1 MRGYVR
7 SALLIACCLRCGDSF
22 TFAGPKVA
30 PIQPQS
36 KEQSDATRV
45 TTSSTLLQLHSSE
58 AAVSLEAEFITPR
71 INGDCSS
78 SPFEKLDK
86 LNMTIPDTT
95 SSELPTAPHLSFDK
109 FLVMQDKRVVVT
121 IIYSGEAGLKPYF
134 LTVAKKLKA
143 SFPDVIIE
151 RKILTA
157 VDSDDQK
164 GEATFEVLVDGNVVV
179 GKVKSRKQKVARVD
193 MAHARSVFVSMQEV
207 DYAVSR
213 ARKRRRPASTY
224 GVTAPR
230 VSRREMLRDINDKS
244 DSSEG
249 V

>member
-1 MRGYVR
+1 MKDYDVSNSDGTTM
-7 SALLIACCLRCGDSF
+7 DSMS
-22 TFAGPKVA
+22 T
-30 PIQPQS
+30 S
-36 KEQSDATRV
+36 NSD
-45 TTSSTLLQLHSSE
+45 
-58 AAVSLEAEFITPR
+58 F
-71 INGDCSS
+71 
-78 SPFEKLDK
+78 
-86 LNMTIPDTT
+86 
-95 SSELPTAPHLSFDK
+95 PTAPHLSFDK

-151 RKILTA
+151 RIIAPA

-207 DYAVSR
+207 EYSISR

-224 GVTAPR
+224 GVGAPR
-230 VSRREMLRDINDKS
+230 VSRREMLRDNASNEDKS

-249 V
+249 L

>member
-1 MRGYVR
+1 
-7 SALLIACCLRCGDSF
+7 
-22 TFAGPKVA
+22 
-30 PIQPQS
+30 
-36 KEQSDATRV
+36 
-45 TTSSTLLQLHSSE
+45 
-58 AAVSLEAEFITPR
+58 
-71 INGDCSS
+71 
-78 SPFEKLDK
+78 
-86 LNMTIPDTT
+86 
-95 SSELPTAPHLSFDK
+95 
-109 FLVMQDKRVVVT
+109 LVMQDKRVVVT

-151 RKILTA
+151 RIILPA

-164 GEATFEVLVDGNVVV
+164 GGESATFEVRVDGNVVV

-207 DYAVSR
+207 EYSISR

-224 GVTAPR
+224 GVGAPR
-230 VSRREMLRDINDKS
+230 VSRREMLRDNASTTSEDKTS

-249 V
+249 L

>member
-1 MRGYVR
+1 M
-7 SALLIACCLRCGDSF
+7 
-22 TFAGPKVA
+22 
-30 PIQPQS
+30 
-36 KEQSDATRV
+36 
-45 TTSSTLLQLHSSE
+45 
-58 AAVSLEAEFITPR
+58 SLEAEFASTR
-71 INGDCSS
+71 YTSNGDCSF

-86 LNMTIPDTT
+86 LNMTDLSISHNMDGSTNDYNILNA
-95 SSELPTAPHLSFDK
+95 SDFPTAPHLSFDK

-151 RKILTA
+151 RIILPA
-157 VDSDDQK
+157 VDNADQK

-207 DYAVSR
+207 EYSIAR

-224 GVTAPR
+224 GVGAPR
-230 VSRREMLRDINDKS
+230 VSRREMLRDNASTSTSDDKTS

-249 V
+249 L

>member
-1 MRGYVR
+1 M
-7 SALLIACCLRCGDSF
+7 
-22 TFAGPKVA
+22 
-30 PIQPQS
+30 
-36 KEQSDATRV
+36 
-45 TTSSTLLQLHSSE
+45 
-58 AAVSLEAEFITPR
+58 SLEAQFTTR
-71 INGDCSS
+71 INGDFS

-86 LNMTIPDTT
+86 LNMTTIPDKD
-95 SSELPTAPHLSFDK
+95 SVFPTAPHLSFDK

-151 RKILTA
+151 RNILPA

-207 DYAVSR
+207 QYAIAR

-224 GVTAPR
+224 GVGPTR
-230 VSRREMLRDINDKS
+230 VSRRDMLRDNASSDDKSDSNRREMLRDNASGDDKS

-249 V
+249 L